1 MKRIPNIYI
10 YNGVV
15 SNVTIHDEYA
25 NYTATATIIDVV
37 SYPDGSGGSVQETY
51 DCGVLTGATGIDE
64 SGNTLYNVILN
75 GSSVWLAVTPVAVKN
90 VSAEYINK
98 ASNQLNQLIKK
109 QRQLLEDL
117 LLASEYVA
125 MLESRGYDCSTY
137 RQKITS
143 LYKRYAKR
151 NEDIALYTDN
161 RQMVYPRLIS
171 NNLSDIVNANP
182 TIAIGITITTA
193 IVATAVVAVSFASL
207 AWWAFYNCNMEATSD
222 CRESTELNRLL
233 ANVDPSVREK
243 IYNWIDDYADD
254 FYKNAVRRE
263 RQSGIFST
271 IRNIALVA
279 GGGYIMYKLLNN
291 SKN

>member
-37 SYPDGSGGSVQETY
+37 SYPDASGGSVQETY
-51 DCGVLTGATGIDE
+51 DCGVLTGATGIDDY
-64 SGNTLYNVILN
+64 GNTLYNVILN
-75 GSSVWLAVTPVAVKN
+75 GSSVWLTVTPVAVKN
-90 VSAEYINK
+90 VAAEYINK
-98 ASNQLNQLIKK
+98 ASNQLNQLIIK

-125 MLESRGYDCSTY
+125 LLESRGYDCTTY
-137 RQKITS
+137 RQKITA
-143 LYKRYAKR
+143 LYKRYANR

-161 RQMVYPRLIS
+161 RQMLYPRLIS
-171 NNLSDIVNANP
+171 DNLSDIVNAQP
-182 TIAIGITITTA
+182 TVAIGITITTA

-207 AWWAFYNCNMEATSD
+207 AWWAFYNCNISANSD

-233 ANVDPSVREK
+233 AEVDPTVREK

-279 GGGYIMYKLLNN
+279 GGGYIVYRLLNS
-291 SKN
+291 SKL